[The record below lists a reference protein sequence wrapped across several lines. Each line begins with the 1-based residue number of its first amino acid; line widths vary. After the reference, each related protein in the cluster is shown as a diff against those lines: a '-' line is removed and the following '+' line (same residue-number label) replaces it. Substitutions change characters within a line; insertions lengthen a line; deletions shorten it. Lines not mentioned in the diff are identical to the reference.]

1 MEPGTKILLIL
12 LGPTASGKTDL
23 AISLAQRLGTEI
35 ISADSRQFYMEL
47 SIGTAKPSPEQLSAV
62 KHHLIGHI
70 SVTEKYN
77 ISRFEQDVMKL
88 LEKLFKKHDVVVLC
102 GGSGLYIDAV
112 CHGIDEQPEHDPAI
126 RKVLQDHYKSKG
138 ISYLQDE
145 LLRLDPEYHRQVD
158 LANPQR
164 LIRALEVCLMT
175 GKPYS
180 SYRKGMKKQ
189 RPFRIV
195 KIGLDIPRERLI
207 EKINLRAEK
216 MIAGGLVE
224 EARQNIGFRHLN
236 ALNTVGYKE
245 IFEFL
250 DGKCSLE
257 EAVEKIKINTRQ
269 YAKRQMTWFRKDPGI
284 LWVKA
289 ETEQGL
295 IDRAVEQLDNWTIG
309 QLDNWTVGQLDN

>member
-1 MEPGTKILLIL
+1 LEPGTKILLIL
-12 LGPTASGKTDL
+12 LGPTASGKTGL
-23 AISLAQRLGTEI
+23 AIKLAQRLGTEI
-35 ISADSRQFYMEL
+35 ISADSRQVYREL
-47 SIGTAKPSPEQLSAV
+47 SIGTAKPSPEQLAAV
-62 KHHLIGHI
+62 KHHLVGHI
-70 SVTEKYN
+70 PVTEKYN
-77 ISRFEQDVMKL
+77 IARYEQEVMEL
-88 LEKLFKKHDVVVLC
+88 LEKLFKKHDVVVMC

-138 ISYLQDE
+138 IRYLQDE

-180 SYRKGMKKQ
+180 ALRKGMKKQ

-195 KIGLDIPRERLI
+195 KIGIDIRREKLI
-207 EKINLRAEK
+207 ERINERTEK
-216 MIAGGLVE
+216 MIADGLVE
-224 EARQNIGFRHLN
+224 EARQNIGHRHLN

-245 IFEFL
+245 IFDFI

-257 EAVEKIKINTRQ
+257 EAVEKIKINTRR
-269 YAKRQMTWFRKDPGI
+269 YAKRQMTWFRRDPGI

-289 ETEQGL
+289 ESEQELMGSTF
-295 IDRAVEQLDNWTIG
+295 EQLDSWAIG
-309 QLDNWTVGQLDN
+309 QLDNNSLTV